1 MSTHRLQPKIE
12 TGVKAYLAATV
23 TGIPLPIHTTA
34 DEDTL
39 DKTQAVLCFCPS
51 AKGIVGLPG
60 NYECSV
66 RVELRTMLTFYA
78 TRAVAEA
85 AHWALWG
92 LVADQMMM
100 DDLLSSIE
108 TYSDDVTV
116 QGVDEANDIGYETRE
131 GALVSSITRTVHAC
145 PQ

>member
-12 TGVKAYLAATV
+12 AGVKAYLAATV
-23 TGIPLPIHTTA
+23 TGIPLPIYTTD
-34 DEDTL
+34 DEDTI
-39 DKTQAVLCFCPS
+39 DITQAVLCFCQT

-60 NYECSV
+60 NYECSL
-66 RVELRTMLTFYA
+66 RVELRTMLTFYS
-78 TRAVAEA
+78 TRAAAVA
-85 AHWALWG
+85 AHFSLWG

-100 DDLLSSIE
+100 DDLESSID
-108 TYSDDVTV
+108 TYSEDVTV
-116 QGVDEANDIGYETRE
+116 QGVDEANEIGYETRD